1 MNAAFRTCSEPARH
15 IGAHAGCTTVS
26 TLYIDPASQIA
37 LRVFKTDEE
46 IAMSKFLVA
55 AAASAGLL
63 ALSGGVTLAA
73 DYDGEYVP
81 SRHHY
86 AYQHDN
92 DSAAAEV
99 REEQRE
105 LAQAHRRLRRAWWN
119 GDEWEAR
126 RAAAKVREERQELWQ
141 ARRKLESEQGEAYR
155 GDYYDQHPRYHRWW
169 D

>member
-26 TLYIDPASQIA
+26 TQRIDPASQTA
-37 LRVFKTDEE
+37 HSGFEPDEE

-55 AAASAGLL
+55 SAASASLL
-63 ALSGGVTLAA
+63 ALSSGAALADH
-73 DYDGEYVP
+73 DYDYAP
-81 SRHHY
+81 ARHHY
-86 AYQHDN
+86 TYQQDN

-105 LAQAHRRLRRAWWN
+105 LAQAHRRLRQAWWN
-119 GDEWEAR
+119 GNEWEAR